1 MKFKN
6 ISVDVN
12 VITIFIVYTSLMII
26 RFIIN
31 VWMPDELY
39 FTQGKVFEESG
50 DIIISGVFSEGVALK
65 YTATSWFFSSVYDI
79 NKYLLPSINI
89 ILTIFLLKY
98 SYNLVCEKN
107 KQYILLFF
115 FLLPAVNFFAVTYL
129 RDIYVA
135 YLLLTIFVLIR
146 KGSRGIKI
154 LLIFILIFIIRPE
167 IAILYAASYFLSYFK
182 WALHYFLPFIFIAIM
197 WVLLYEF
204 GLYEIYYDRFW
215 NSKYTQGEVNG
226 IFNFRYFNE
235 SQIMFNFFI
244 TYIAFYID
252 HFFMENE
259 SLFDKYML
267 VHNIFIFIYLLKSI
281 FIYTRKQFH
290 NDRVYRFSIYILMA
304 SIVQANLEVDVR
316 ASIRHSMPFIPAIFY
331 LAFYKALSTKYQ
343 KKQNQ

>member
-154 LLIFILIFIIRPE
+154 LLIFIQHQTLFQLGNRVLKFLQSIQRSPPICISVAMLRVDFKHRLI
-167 IAILYAASYFLSYFK
+167 
-182 WALHYFLPFIFIAIM
+182 M
-197 WVLLYEF
+197 CN
-204 GLYEIYYDRFW
+204 GL
-215 NSKYTQGEVNG
+215 
-226 IFNFRYFNE
+226 FNFTIHGQ
-235 SQIMFNFFI
+235 SQTPI
-244 TYIAFYID
+244 
-252 HFFMENE
+252 
-259 SLFDKYML
+259 
-267 VHNIFIFIYLLKSI
+267 
-281 FIYTRKQFH
+281 
-290 NDRVYRFSIYILMA
+290 
-304 SIVQANLEVDVR
+304 
-316 ASIRHSMPFIPAIFY
+316 
-331 LAFYKALSTKYQ
+331 
-343 KKQNQ
+343 